1 MLKVEENI
9 ATHPSPDFVHQSFF
23 KQRVKTLK
31 HVKTERSKIFLNCFV
46 HTWIYYWKK
55 NTSDKA
61 YLTFSIF
68 IYVVKDVSLS
78 KKICAFLFFS
88 SCFFLGICFW
98 YFHFFFKPSPMYF
111 LFLYCAS
118 VLFRWLTPPLIIVLA
133 KNFSSVTGK
142 RQKKTKRDNPS
153 TNTLDMRKIIS
164 HCQQNVNQQ
173 QKI

>member
-1 MLKVEENI
+1 MRLKI
-9 ATHPSPDFVHQSFF
+9 FIFYPLS
-23 KQRVKTLK
+23 K
-31 HVKTERSKIFLNCFV
+31 HVVKKNTQTCQNRTVKNIFELFCTYMNFLLKT
-46 HTWIYYWKK
+46 

-68 IYVVKDVSLS
+68 IYVVKDVNSLS

-98 YFHFFFKPSPMYF
+98 YFHFFLKSTSMYF

-133 KNFSSVTGK
+133 KNF
-142 RQKKTKRDNPS
+142 PP
-153 TNTLDMRKIIS
+153 
-164 HCQQNVNQQ
+164 
-173 QKI
+173 